1 MLKDNVFGEFWN
13 NIVIVMLMLE
23 SDLDKAGVVF
33 VHGSVQLGEVEG
45 CVRVVNLS
53 FFMFLWHLYWSHAL
67 SENSL
72 RVQFSFSFSFF
83 TLFNFIIDLLLIG
96 LNSFVELI
104 SVDLL
109 SLHIDSLVELGMVD
123 SLERRFIFNLSFFGL
138 NFLHFLFE
146 LVSLFVNL
154 IKDLLMIM
162 LVEIWRVKLNVFG
175 FLNLINIDLLS
186 LFWSSVQA
194 VFIFFM
200 LSLELFLNH
209 LLGVIDE
216 TLHEFGMSLILG
228 VKLHEVVI
236 FKTSIKLT

>member
-1 MLKDNVFGEFWN
+1 VLKDNVFGEFWN

-45 CVRVVNLS
+45 CVWVVNLN

-96 LNSFVELI
+96 LDSFVELI

-146 LVSLFVNL
+146 LVSLSVNL

-162 LVEIWRVKLNVFG
+162 FVEI
-175 FLNLINIDLLS
+175 
-186 LFWSSVQA
+186 
-194 VFIFFM
+194 
-200 LSLELFLNH
+200 
-209 LLGVIDE
+209 
-216 TLHEFGMSLILG
+216 
-228 VKLHEVVI
+228 
-236 FKTSIKLT
+236 